1 MKKLVAYLFQ
11 CFGKYSI
18 IMISLFILLIFAPS
32 SYSQEDMH
40 YSECVKPFDCGNL
53 TNLSYP
59 FWSDGRRS
67 ELCGFEGF
75 KLRCVDDEFPAI
87 TIENKDFLVVS
98 IDQSQKEMAIAPMD
112 LWDDSC
118 PDDTGFTNITLATS
132 PFSFVPDFYTK
143 FSNISLFYNCTD
155 LKSTQRF
162 GQFGCRVNG
171 EEREAFYVYDVI
183 WGRIWMPECT
193 IKVQIPVP
201 QTSLV
206 GDQGLND
213 LGRVLREG
221 FNVSYNYNED
231 CVKCSDSGGICGTNL
246 TNRGFTCLCPG
257 HPYPDSCPKRTGSD
271 RNIFSSV
278 KVKALFG
285 IAMALVGVFFISL
298 FMRNRQITPCFLR
311 KNQDFEAFLESHG
324 PLAVKR
330 YSYSQVKKMT
340 NSFKEKLG
348 QGGYGSVYK
357 GKLLDDRLVAVKM
370 LNVSKEELGQDFIN
384 EVAAISRTSHIN
396 IVSLLG
402 FCLEGQKRALVYE
415 FMPNGSLDKFIC
427 DQMSDQ
433 HLLWETIEQIAIGI
447 AQGLEYLHRGCN
459 TRIVHF
465 DIKPHNVLLDEKLS
479 PKISD
484 FGLAK
489 LCARKESIVSML
501 EARGTIGYIAPEVFS
516 RNFGQVSSKSD
527 VYSYGMMILEIIG
540 VRKKDEQVG
549 GSNSSEIYFPSWI
562 YKSLELENGNEAIR
576 EEDKEGE
583 IVRKLKLIGLWCIQ
597 TNPLERPTMSNVIDM
612 LRGSTQNL
620 SIPPKPFLSSSSP
633 PPPFPLSSYSLTTS
647 TV

>member
-1 MKKLVAYLFQ
+1 
-11 CFGKYSI
+11 
-18 IMISLFILLIFAPS
+18 
-32 SYSQEDMH
+32 
-40 YSECVKPFDCGNL
+40 
-53 TNLSYP
+53 
-59 FWSDGRRS
+59 
-67 ELCGFEGF
+67 
-75 KLRCVDDEFPAI
+75 
-87 TIENKDFLVVS
+87 
-98 IDQSQKEMAIAPMD
+98 
-112 LWDDSC
+112 
-118 PDDTGFTNITLATS
+118 
-132 PFSFVPDFYTK
+132 
-143 FSNISLFYNCTD
+143 
-155 LKSTQRF
+155 
-162 GQFGCRVNG
+162 
-171 EEREAFYVYDVI
+171 
-183 WGRIWMPECT
+183 
-193 IKVQIPVP
+193 
-201 QTSLV
+201 
-206 GDQGLND
+206 
-213 LGRVLREG
+213 
-221 FNVSYNYNED
+221 
-231 CVKCSDSGGICGTNL
+231 
-246 TNRGFTCLCPG
+246 
-257 HPYPDSCPKRTGSD
+257 
-271 RNIFSSV
+271 
-278 KVKALFG
+278 
-285 IAMALVGVFFISL
+285 
-298 FMRNRQITPCFLR
+298 MRNRQIARCFLR
-311 KNQDFEAFLESHG
+311 KNQDFEAFLENHG

-357 GKLLDDRLVAVKM
+357 GKLLDCRLVAVKM

-384 EVAAISRTSHIN
+384 EVAAISRTSHFN

-402 FCLEGQKRALVYE
+402 FCLEGQKRALIYE

-427 DQMSDQ
+427 DKTTLNSDQ
-433 HLLWETIEQIAIGI
+433 HLGWEIIEEIAIGI

-489 LCARKESIVSML
+489 LCAAKESIVSML

-527 VYSYGMMILEIIG
+527 VYSYGMMILEIVG
-540 VRKKDEQVG
+540 VRKKDEEVG
-549 GSNSSEIYFPSWI
+549 GSNSSEMYFPSWI
-562 YKSLELENGNEAIR
+562 YKSLELENEAIR

-633 PPPFPLSSYSLTTS
+633 PPPFPLSTYSFTTS